1 MEESRSEG
9 RKKERTTGNC
19 DERGRWEVASVGG
32 REWKKRE
39 EVLFGIKKERGG
51 GRDGG
56 VGRKKEEGKKRRG
69 REREPLRDIAG
80 KKWKTGSL
88 GGRKKKERR

>member
-32 REWKKRE
+32 RKKR
-39 EVLFGIKKERGG
+39 
-51 GRDGG
+51 
-56 VGRKKEEGKKRRG
+56 GRKGRRCY
-69 REREPLRDIAG
+69 
-80 KKWKTGSL
+80 
-88 GGRKKKERR
+88 